1 MLMTLKKRM
10 VKAMSEY
17 ELENLKPCFGNHEDA
32 ACSWHCFGCILS
44 DECIKHSGGEDE
56 QVN

>member
-1 MLMTLKKRM
+1 
-10 VKAMSEY
+10 MSEY
-17 ELENLKPCFGNHEDA
+17 ELELENLKPCFGNHEDA